1 VNETHWPK
9 HVLVHYR
16 WSEVAEVDSVAGLY
30 VLFGLG
36 ARARASLTKHSR
48 TDVTNACLRRP
59 DAGGGGHEQ
68 RRVRAYA
75 AAVQLLR

>member
-16 WSEVAEVDSVAGLY
+16 WSEVAEVDSAAGLY

-36 ARARASLTKHSR
+36 ARTNTCCARTLPMLLSRQHATQHGVPLTSM
-48 TDVTNACLRRP
+48 P
-59 DAGGGGHEQ
+59 DPSC
-68 RRVRAYA
+68 VCA
-75 AAVQLLR
+75 AQA